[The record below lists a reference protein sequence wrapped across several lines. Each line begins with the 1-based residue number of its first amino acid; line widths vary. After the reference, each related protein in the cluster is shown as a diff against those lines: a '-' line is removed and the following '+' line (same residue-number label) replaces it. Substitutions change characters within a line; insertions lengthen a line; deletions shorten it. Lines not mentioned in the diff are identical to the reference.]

1 MSREEH
7 IARHKLL
14 HEMFDELGA
23 DYLQHHDGA
32 LPSNTSMV
40 DLMMWS
46 YQQTLDPISLT
57 DRAFRPPAW
66 LKNGHVD

>member
-1 MSREEH
+1 
-7 IARHKLL
+7 
-14 HEMFDELGA
+14 MFDELGA

-57 DRAFRPPAW
+57 DRLVAPA
-66 LKNGHVD
+66 LRQNGHVD